1 MIYYIYAA
9 IKMISLFFCLVY
21 YELGHN
27 YSWSDIKITN
37 ENCRWLNVALKQTC
51 FCNEGMTFIHLI
63 LCIPRTVPRSLIW
76 WSFPAGFSS
85 SCQYYFLWYHGLWNA
100 APVKCN
106 EDYSSSMFR
115 QTHSG
120 YSIFPRSGEQFLSKI
135 SCLSTFVQKSAGFTS
150 MSVLTYSNLICFLVF
165 LFFGSFWHIALSL
178 SVYVAYEN
186 SKRWQLWM

>member
-1 MIYYIYAA
+1 M
-9 IKMISLFFCLVY
+9 Y

-106 EDYSSSMFR
+106 EDSSSSMFR

-150 MSVLTYSNLICFLVF
+150 MTVLTYSNLICFLVF
-165 LFFGSFWHIALSL
+165 LFFLVLSDTLLFLYLFMLLMRIQNGGSFKCNFS
-178 SVYVAYEN
+178 E
-186 SKRWQLWM
+186 K

>member
-1 MIYYIYAA
+1 MVGYYIIYYIY
-9 IKMISLFFCLVY
+9 IYIGRILLY
-21 YELGHN
+21 
-27 YSWSDIKITN
+27 KITN

-106 EDYSSSMFR
+106 EDSSSSMFR

-186 SKRWQLWM
+186 SKWWQL